1 MPAPKVSF
9 IIPFYN
15 NGDTLPETIDSIRRQ
30 NYPEYD
36 IWIIDDG
43 STDQRSLEVVQSY
56 AAERHITV
64 LHQANAG
71 PSVARNLAIRQ
82 TDADIII
89 PLDADD
95 LIRPGALSLAADIL
109 HEHPE
114 ADIIYSDLHLFGDV
128 DQRRDQPPVH
138 LRRLLLYN
146 TVALCTF
153 IRKSVFD
160 DIGYFDEAMSRKG
173 LEDWEY
179 WIRALAAG
187 KKFHHIPEPLFDI
200 RVRSTSRTFTQANI
214 HLQEL
219 KDYVYQKHL
228 HTFAKEYE
236 QMFYHIR
243 WLEST
248 PGVRLMD
255 LMLWPWRR
263 LKKAIGQ
270 GR

>member
-1 MPAPKVSF
+1 MTAPKVSF

-15 NGDTLPETIDSIRRQ
+15 NGETLPETIDSIHRQ
-30 NYPEYD
+30 DYSPYD
-36 IWIIDDG
+36 IWIVDDG
-43 STDQRSLEVVQSY
+43 STDQYSLQVLERY
-56 AAERHITV
+56 RAAPGITV
-64 LHQANAG
+64 LHQVNAG

-82 TDADIII
+82 TEADIIV
-89 PLDADD
+89 PLDSDD
-95 LIRPGALSLAADIL
+95 LIRPGALTIAVRALS
-109 HEHPE
+109 EHPE

-128 DQRRDQPPVH
+128 DESRHQPPVQ
-138 LRRLLLYN
+138 LRQLLLYN

-153 IRKSVFD
+153 IRKRVFD
-160 DIGYFDEAMSRKG
+160 DIGYFDETMSKKG

-187 KKFHHIPEPLFDI
+187 KRFHHIPQQLFDI
-200 RVRSTSRTFTQANI
+200 RVRSTSRTFTQANV

-219 KDYVYQKHL
+219 KAYVYQKHL
-228 HTFAKEYE
+228 GTFAKEYE

-255 LMLWPWRR
+255 LALWPWRR
-263 LKKAIGQ
+263 LKKAMGK
-270 GR
+270 G